1 MYATPVAI
9 VSVPNNVSRVMHHK
23 TPSLAALRAT
33 GYAFPPTKP
42 LMLTLTSSPDSA
54 VSAPFAAPRATIE
67 RSPFVFVGERL
78 WLDFVTCE
86 HGLRRFDALRDF
98 ENMVRWLEA
107 AAILDAERASGI
119 RRRAQQQPA
128 GASVALVD
136 GRRVRTALRAL
147 AERGPMSERVRYEG
161 LMEINRVLG
170 RSAGTRRVDLRS
182 DGTFIR
188 SFVPVGDAFAG
199 LVIPIVESAADA
211 LILGELPRVR
221 RCADPRCQRVFFDN
235 TKNGRRRWC
244 DMSTCGNRAKAAR
257 HREKLKAH

>member
-1 MYATPVAI
+1 
-9 VSVPNNVSRVMHHK
+9 
-23 TPSLAALRAT
+23 
-33 GYAFPPTKP
+33 
-42 LMLTLTSSPDSA
+42 MLTLTPSDNAA
-54 VSAPFAAPRATIE
+54 VTTTFAVPRPTSE

-78 WLDFVTCE
+78 WLDFVNCE

-98 ENMVRWLEA
+98 DAMVRWLEA
-107 AAILDAERASGI
+107 AAILDAERAGGI

-128 GASVALVD
+128 GAAAALVD
-136 GRRVRTALRAL
+136 ARRVRSALRSL
-147 AERGPMSERVRYEG
+147 AERGPMSERIRAEG
-161 LMEINRVLG
+161 LAEINRVLG
-170 RSAGTRRVDLRS
+170 RSAGTRRVELRG

-199 LVIPIVESAADA
+199 LVIPVVESAADA
-211 LILGELPRVR
+211 LILGELNRVR

-257 HREKLKAH
+257 HREKVKSH